1 MRDDGRGR
9 TPGLA
14 AGGQGDLDRLLA
26 AAGRGDLDAFDLI
39 YQELHGPVFV
49 VVRSL
54 LRDQAQSE
62 EVAQEVLL
70 EIWRLAFRFDTGKGS
85 AAAWALTIARR
96 RAIDRIRSAAAT
108 GAREER
114 AAMTEVSWD
123 VVSEAVQDSLDYQR
137 LRGCLTRLTDLQ
149 QEAVMLAFYG
159 GYSYPEV
166 ASILGIPVATAKTRI
181 RDALIRLRQLMQ
193 EL

>member
-1 MRDDGRGR
+1 M
-9 TPGLA
+9 PGVA
-14 AGGQGDLDRLLA
+14 PGGQGDLDRLLA
-26 AAGRGDLDAFDLI
+26 AAGRGDLGAFDLI
-39 YQELHGPVFV
+39 YQELHGPVFG

-62 EVAQEVLL
+62 EVTQEVLL
-70 EIWRLAFRFDTGKGS
+70 EIWRMAFRFDTGKGS

-96 RAIDRIRSAAAT
+96 RAIDRVRSAAAT
-108 GAREER
+108 GAREQR

-123 VVSEAVQDSLDYQR
+123 EVSEAVQDSLDYQR
-137 LRGCLTRLTDLQ
+137 LRACLAKLTDLQ

-193 EL
+193 DL